1 MNIILEELNEQQRFS
16 FVRTD
21 YKNQDHNSKSI
32 DKKRA
37 YDLEVSNTEI
47 GRTLEILLAEEK
59 LIHLYKG
66 EEYYVILQEGI

>member
-1 MNIILEELNEQQRFS
+1 MITKIF

-21 YKNQDHNSKSI
+21 YKKSRPQLKILI

-47 GRTLEILLAEEK
+47 GRTLEILLAGRK
-59 LIHLYKG
+59 LIHL
-66 EEYYVILQEGI
+66 